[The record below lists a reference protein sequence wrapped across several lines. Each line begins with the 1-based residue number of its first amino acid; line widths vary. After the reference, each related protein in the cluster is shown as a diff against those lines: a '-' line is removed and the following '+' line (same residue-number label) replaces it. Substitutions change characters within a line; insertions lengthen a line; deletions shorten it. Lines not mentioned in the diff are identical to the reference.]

1 MMVLFN
7 HQLFGDPLYFESNR
21 QIELESRITIL
32 NKTAK
37 FPIKS
42 IQIHSP
48 DRMILAQR
56 PPKFLAQTPH

>member
-1 MMVLFN
+1 MVLFN

-37 FPIKS
+37 FLSNPFKS
-42 IQIHSP
+42 TVP
-48 DRMILAQR
+48 
-56 PPKFLAQTPH
+56 TG